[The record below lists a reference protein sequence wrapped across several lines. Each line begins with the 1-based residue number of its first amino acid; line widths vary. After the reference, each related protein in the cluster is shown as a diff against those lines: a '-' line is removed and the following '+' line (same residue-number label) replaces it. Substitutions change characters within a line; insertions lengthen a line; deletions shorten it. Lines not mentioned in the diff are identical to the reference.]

1 MKFPNQ
7 KHELM
12 KDKGNMVGLLL
23 LGFAAGAAIGV
34 LMAPDKGSE
43 TRKKMMNGLK
53 DLAGNLDI
61 ESLKDKLSAFVSDKT
76 EEVSKDFYENVHSAS
91 NPA

>member
-1 MKFPNQ
+1 
-7 KHELM
+7 M
-12 KDKGNMVGLLL
+12 KDKRNMVGLLL

-43 TRKKMMNGLK
+43 TRKKMMNGMK
-53 DLAGNLDI
+53 DLAGNLDL
-61 ESLKDKLSAFVSDKT
+61 SALKDKLASFVSDT
-76 EEVSKDFYENVHSAS
+76 NEEVSKDFYENVHSAS

>member
-1 MKFPNQ
+1 
-7 KHELM
+7 M
-12 KDKGNMVGLLL
+12 KDKGSMIGLLL

-43 TRKKMMNGLK
+43 TRKKLMGGMK
-53 DLAGNLDI
+53 DLAGNMDL
-61 ESLKDKLSAFVSDKT
+61 ESLKDKLAGFISQKD